1 MQVAFSGYL
10 AFGGMG
16 GWIMSERMT
25 LYWGS
30 WRRRSATRGPRKPA
44 PPVMRILGIVV
55 TLIL

>member
-16 GWIMSERMT
+16 GWIMSESMT
-25 LYWGS
+25 LYWES

-55 TLIL
+55 ILN